1 MGRSKITIGIFT
13 SLFVLCFNFETDAQ
27 TWSKTF
33 SEIEVGS
40 GGSTR
45 IMVSETDELFIDEV
59 QVMSPNQVMR
69 IRKIDPIDGTEI
81 ASNTLELPFTT
92 IYYTERGSS
101 DLFDG
106 GVVSA
111 YTSSSAQGKSLIFRI
126 LTDELELAYEN
137 ISLFPDSNV
146 SYYQARAFSENEF
159 LILGATNPA
168 ESSVRNL
175 TLTKITSEGEVLWLK
190 TLDGGS
196 TPWVDFNIFAR
207 NIEISDSG
215 HILVS
220 ALYFD
225 EDTFSECSV
234 LEYDYDRLII
244 LCDPEGNEIWRYD
257 GDEHCQYDNIPKSIF
272 TSTNEIIVAC
282 GDYDPDFEPPF
293 ENAQGFYVPTL
304 SKLSMEGEELWRI
317 PIGEH
322 GISASVFSVA
332 ETVEGDFIAVGTRF
346 SLVGGQWEG
355 FVAKVT
361 TDGEILWNHNYRYAP
376 DRPSFL
382 FDVALL
388 SDGRIA
394 CSGHAETS
402 VGINTSQSWVLVL
415 DQDGCLEADCGL
427 SVDEYAQE
435 AFNIYP
441 NPVQNTLNLSWSK
454 GLFSEAVITMRS
466 LDGKILFEETVF
478 ISNQHQINTHDLPN
492 GYYVLSVSSQ
502 YGVQTERV
510 VVAHQ

>member
-1 MGRSKITIGIFT
+1 MGRSKIGVCILA
-13 SLFVLCFNFETDAQ
+13 SLFVLCFNFEVEAQ
-27 TWSKTF
+27 TWSKTY
-33 SEIEVGS
+33 SEIDIGS
-40 GGSTR
+40 GNSTR

-59 QVMSPNQVMR
+59 QVMSPNQVVR
-69 IRKIDPIDGTEI
+69 IRKIEASNGTEI
-81 ASNTLELPFTT
+81 ASNTLELPLTT
-92 IYYTERGSS
+92 IFYTERGSS

-106 GVVSA
+106 GIVSA

-126 LTDELELAYEN
+126 LTDELELTYEN

-146 SYYQARAFSENEF
+146 SYFQARSFNENEF
-159 LILGATNPA
+159 LILGSTQPA
-168 ESSVRNL
+168 ESSIRNL

-207 NIEISDSG
+207 NIEISNSG

-225 EDTFSECSV
+225 EDTFAECSV

-257 GDEHCQYDNIPKSIF
+257 GDENCQYDNIPKAIF

-293 ENAQGFYVPTL
+293 EHDQGFYVPTL
-304 SKLSMEGEELWRI
+304 SKLNMEGEELWRI
-317 PIGEH
+317 PIGEY
-322 GISASVFSVA
+322 GISASVFSVV

-346 SLVGGQWEG
+346 SLVGGQWIG

-361 TDGEILWNHNYRYAP
+361 TDGEIVWNHNYRYAP
-376 DRPSFL
+376 DRPSFIT
-382 FDVALL
+382 DVALL

-402 VGINTSQSWVLVL
+402 VQINPAESWVMVL

-427 SVDEYAQE
+427 SVDEHAAN
-435 AFNIYP
+435 AFTLYP
-441 NPVQNTLNLSWSK
+441 NPAHASFNLSWST
-454 GLFSEAVITMRS
+454 GVFSEAVITMSS
-466 LDGKILFEETVF
+466 LEGKIIFEEVVF
-478 ISNQHQINTHDLPN
+478 ISNQHQIDTSNLAN
-492 GYYVLSVSSQ
+492 GYYLLSVSTQ
-502 YGVQTERV
+502 DGVHTERV
-510 VVAHQ
+510 VVAH

>member
-1 MGRSKITIGIFT
+1 MGRSKIGVCILA

-33 SEIEVGS
+33 SEIEIGS
-40 GGSTR
+40 GNSTR
-45 IMVSETDELFIDEV
+45 IMVSENDELFIDEV
-59 QVMSPNQVMR
+59 QVMSPNQVVR
-69 IRKIDPIDGTEI
+69 IRKIDAYDGTEI
-81 ASNTLELPFTT
+81 ASNTLELPLTT

-126 LTDELELAYEN
+126 LTDDLALAYEN
-137 ISLFPDSNV
+137 ISLYPDSNV
-146 SYYQARAFSENEF
+146 SYFQARSFNQNEF

-220 ALYFD
+220 ARYYE
-225 EDTFSECSV
+225 EDTFWECSV
-234 LEYDYDRLII
+234 LDYDSDRLII

-257 GDEHCQYDNIPKSIF
+257 GDENCQYDNIPKAIF

-293 ENAQGFYVPTL
+293 EHDQGFYVPTL
-304 SKLSMEGEELWRI
+304 SKLSMEGEELWRV
-317 PIGEH
+317 PFGEY
-322 GISASVFSVA
+322 GIAATVKSVV
-332 ETVEGDFIAVGTRF
+332 ETEEGDFVAVGTRF
-346 SLVGGQWEG
+346 SLVGGQLEG

-361 TDGEILWNHNYRYAP
+361 AEGELVWNHNYRYAP
-376 DRPSFL
+376 DRPSVL
-382 FDVALL
+382 NDVVLL

-394 CSGHAETS
+394 CSGLAEIS
-402 VGINTSQSWVLVL
+402 VPNNARESWVMVL
-415 DQDGCLEADCGL
+415 DQDGCLEADCGT
-427 SVDEYAQE
+427 SVNELEAN
-435 AFNIYP
+435 AFNIFP
-441 NPVQNTLNLSWSK
+441 NPVQNTLNLSWSN
-454 GLFSEAVITMRS
+454 GLQAQALITLQT
-466 LDGKILFEETVF
+466 LDGKTVVEEEAF
-478 ISNQHQINTHDLPN
+478 ISNQHQLDTSDLPN
-492 GYYVLSVSSQ
+492 GYYILSVSTQ

-510 VVAHQ
+510 VVAH

>member
-1 MGRSKITIGIFT
+1 MGRSKIGVCILA
-13 SLFVLCFNFETDAQ
+13 SLFVLCFNFEVEAQ
-27 TWSKTF
+27 TWSKTY
-33 SEIEVGS
+33 SEIDIGS
-40 GGSTR
+40 GNSTR

-59 QVMSPNQVMR
+59 QVMSPNQVVR
-69 IRKIDPIDGTEI
+69 IRKIEASNGTEI
-81 ASNTLELPFTT
+81 ASNTLELPLTT
-92 IYYTERGSS
+92 IFYTERGSS

-106 GVVSA
+106 GIVSA

-126 LTDELELAYEN
+126 LTDELELTYEN

-146 SYYQARAFSENEF
+146 SYFQARSFNENEF
-159 LILGATNPA
+159 LILGSTQPA
-168 ESSVRNL
+168 ESSIRNL

-207 NIEISDSG
+207 NIEISNSG

-225 EDTFSECSV
+225 EDTFAECSV

-257 GDEHCQYDNIPKSIF
+257 GDENCQYDNIPKAIF

-293 ENAQGFYVPTL
+293 EHDQGFYVPTL
-304 SKLSMEGEELWRI
+304 SKLNMEGEELWRI
-317 PIGEH
+317 PIGEY
-322 GISASVFSVA
+322 GISASVFSVV

-346 SLVGGQWEG
+346 SLVGGQWIG

-361 TDGEILWNHNYRYAP
+361 TDGEIVWNHNYRYAP
-376 DRPSFL
+376 DRPSFIT
-382 FDVALL
+382 DVALL

-402 VGINTSQSWVLVL
+402 VQINPAESWVMVL

-427 SVDEYAQE
+427 SVDEHAAN
-435 AFNIYP
+435 AFTLYP
-441 NPVQNTLNLSWSK
+441 NPAHASFNLSWST
-454 GLFSEAVITMRS
+454 GVFSEAVITMSS
-466 LDGKILFEETVF
+466 LEGKIIFEEVVF
-478 ISNQHQINTHDLPN
+478 ISNQHQIDTSNLPN
-492 GYYVLSVSSQ
+492 GYYLLSVSTQ
-502 YGVQTERV
+502 DGVHTERV
-510 VVAHQ
+510 VVAH

>member
-1 MGRSKITIGIFT
+1 MGRSKIGVCILAL
-13 SLFVLCFNFETDAQ
+13 LFVLCFNFEAEAQ

-69 IRKIDPIDGTEI
+69 IRKIDASDGTEI
-81 ASNTLELPFTT
+81 GSNTLELPLTT
-92 IYYTERGSS
+92 IYYSPRGSS

-106 GVVSA
+106 GIVSA
-111 YTSSSAQGKSLIFRI
+111 YLSSSAQGKSLIFRI
-126 LTDELELAYEN
+126 LTNELELAYEN
-137 ISLFPDSNV
+137 ISLFPDSSV
-146 SYYQARAFSENEF
+146 AYFQARSFNENEF
-159 LILGATNPA
+159 LILGSTQPA
-168 ESSVRNL
+168 ESSIRNL

-207 NIEISDSG
+207 NIEISNSG

-225 EDTFSECSV
+225 EDTFAECSV

-257 GDEHCQYDNIPKSIF
+257 GDENCQYDNIPKAIF

-293 ENAQGFYVPTL
+293 EHDQGFYVPTL
-304 SKLSMEGEELWRI
+304 SKLNMEGEELWRI
-317 PIGEH
+317 PIGEY
-322 GISASVFSVA
+322 GISASVFSVV

-346 SLVGGQWEG
+346 SLVGGQWIG

-361 TDGEILWNHNYRYAP
+361 TDGEIVWNHNYRYAP
-376 DRPSFL
+376 DRPSFIT
-382 FDVALL
+382 DVALL

-402 VGINTSQSWVLVL
+402 VQINPAESWVMVL

-427 SVDEYAQE
+427 SVDEHAAN
-435 AFNIYP
+435 AFTLYP
-441 NPVQNTLNLSWSK
+441 NPAHASFNLSWST
-454 GLFSEAVITMRS
+454 GVFSEAVITMSS
-466 LDGKILFEETVF
+466 LEGKIIFEEVVF
-478 ISNQHQINTHDLPN
+478 ISNQHQIDTSNLPN
-492 GYYVLSVSSQ
+492 GYYLLSVSTQ
-502 YGVQTERV
+502 DGVHTERV
-510 VVAHQ
+510 VVAH